1 MMMDSHREFFEEL
14 AGDWDDQQPAG
25 RVAHLDRLVKNVVPS
40 LNRCDKVLN
49 IGSGTG
55 VLPGILTRNYPGMTV
70 VSIDF
75 AFAMLHSHRKL
86 DIEVLL
92 IQADVHDIPANRN
105 VFDAVICH
113 NSFPHFKDHPAAII
127 EMKRVLKEGS
137 MLVILH
143 DISRQKVNQVH
154 GCANAKVI
162 HHDLLPEPEKL
173 SGLMEHCG
181 LQDVNVNE
189 GEDFFIAFG
198 EKKTQSI
205 LYNTN

>member
-1 MMMDSHREFFEEL
+1 MDSHREFFEGL
-14 AGDWDDQQPAG
+14 AGDWDGQQPPD
-25 RVAHLDRLVKNVVPS
+25 RIAHLDRLVKNVVPG
-40 LNRCDKVLN
+40 LNQCDKVLN

-75 AFAMLHSHRKL
+75 AFAMLSSHRHQ
-86 DIEVLL
+86 DIEAQL
-92 IQADVHDIPANRN
+92 IQADVHDIPTDMNR
-105 VFDAVICH
+105 FDSVICH

-137 MLVILH
+137 LLVILH
-143 DISRQKVNQVH
+143 DISRQKVNKVH
-154 GCANAKVI
+154 GYAHAIVI

-181 LQDVNVNE
+181 LREIGVNE
-189 GEDFFIAFG
+189 GEDYFIAFG
-198 EKKTQSI
+198 KKWT
-205 LYNTN
+205 